1 MQLVFDDPELE
12 RERRQNVPDD
22 ATEEEQVHALML
34 MAQKAYRET
43 AVRPEMHR
51 AIAEDDDLLRQMVQT
66 YGFRLVRLLPAM
78 IRMSATVVR

>member
-22 ATEEEQVHALML
+22 ATEEEQVHALLL

-51 AIAEDDDLLRQMVQT
+51 VIAEDDGVLRQMVER
-66 YGFRLVRLLPAM
+66 YGFRLVRMPLDV
-78 IRMSATVVR
+78 IRSSGMVR